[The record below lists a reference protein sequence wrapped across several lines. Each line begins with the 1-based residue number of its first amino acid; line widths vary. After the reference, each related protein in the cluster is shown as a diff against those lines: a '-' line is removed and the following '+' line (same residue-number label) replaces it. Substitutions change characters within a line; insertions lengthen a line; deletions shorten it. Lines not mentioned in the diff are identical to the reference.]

1 MILDCHVH
9 LPSTGLKSTL
19 EWEPCTKDTGAAMAY
34 LRRCGVDSLVGSSTR
49 ALLAQSPEEVRTGND
64 ETARTALEYPDFVVP
79 ACQLNTNF
87 QRDAIEEL
95 LRCKSVLGMIWIG
108 ELCGYIGGY
117 SYDTSSFRQV
127 ILTATEMDMIV
138 QIHDDSSE
146 DMARLLAEF
155 PKTTFVLAHLGD
167 SPQEVEERIALA
179 ARFENLYLD
188 ISGHG
193 YQRMGV
199 LELAVRQAGH
209 ERVLFGSD
217 FTIND
222 PAGVIARIQT
232 ADFDDETKAGILGG
246 NVSRLLKEHGWKN

>member
-19 EWEPCTKDTGAAMAY
+19 EWEPCTKDTDAAMAY
-34 LRRCGVDSLVGSSTR
+34 LRRCGVDGIVGSSTR
-49 ALLAQSPEEVRTGND
+49 ALLAQSPEEVQAGND
-64 ETARTALEYPDFVVP
+64 ETAQTAFEYPGYVVP

-87 QRDAIEEL
+87 QKESIEEL
-95 LRCKSVLGMIWIG
+95 HRCKSILGMVWIG

-117 SYDTSSFRQV
+117 SYDTDSFRQV
-127 ILTATEMDMIV
+127 IGMATEMDMII

-155 PKTTFVLAHLGD
+155 PTTTFVLAHLGD
-167 SPQEVEERIALA
+167 SPEEVEERIALA
-179 ARFENLYLD
+179 ARFENLFLD
-188 ISGHG
+188 ICGHG

-199 LELAVRQAGH
+199 MELAVRQAGR

-222 PAGVIARIQT
+222 PSGVIARIQA
-232 ADFDDETKAGILGG
+232 ADFDAETKAGLLGG
-246 NVSRLLKEHGWKN
+246 NLSRLLKAHGWKN